1 MRKFL
6 ALATTAPLALAAC
19 TVGPDYDPPRLEV
32 PANFAEPAPAVGSD
46 VDPAHWW
53 TAFGDAELDSLIE
66 RALDG
71 SPSIAVAASRIRQ
84 ARTEE
89 IRARAVGK
97 PTVNATGNVSHL
109 EFSKNAGLS
118 SLARAFGG
126 GSGDQSG
133 GSTGNGSSP
142 STGIA
147 LPGSGITTYAV
158 GFDAQWELDLF
169 GGGQRG
175 AEAAVA
181 ATEAQLWN
189 ARDAAVTLVAEIAD
203 AYFALRMDRQ
213 QIAILNEEIA
223 SQERAIEIPNHNAQV
238 GLSPE
243 IDVVRQ
249 RESLTQLR
257 ARVPQLEADARVR
270 VHALGILI
278 GKGPNA
284 VSGELAGPLPELAP
298 VPAVPA
304 GLPSDLLRRRP
315 DIRAAERNLAASTA
329 QVGVAVADLYPK
341 FSLTGI
347 AELIS
352 TSLSSLFSTD
362 SVQLQGTAAAMF
374 PVLDW
379 GTRKATVASREEDR
393 TQAYYQYQMTVL
405 QGLKDVEDALAN
417 IAAER
422 QRNAALRS
430 GVADAMRSESAV
442 EAQYRTGLVS
452 QSPLLDAQARVLQAR
467 ENLVA
472 SDAQLRQQTAALF
485 KALGGGWSEDTID
498 VNRGRGEPMAE
509 PSQQASEG

>member
-1 MRKFL
+1 MRKIL
-6 ALATTAPLALAAC
+6 ILATTAPLALAAC
-19 TVGPDYDPPRLEV
+19 TVGPDYDPPRLDV
-32 PANFAEPAPAVGSD
+32 PAGYAEPAPGAGAQ
-46 VDPAHWW
+46 VDPATWW
-53 TAFGDAELDSLIE
+53 TAFGDRELDSLIA

-71 SPSIAVAASRIRQ
+71 NPSIAIAASRIRQ
-84 ARTEE
+84 ARTQE
-89 IRARAVGK
+89 IKARAVGR
-97 PTVNATGNVSHL
+97 PTVDATGNVSHI

-118 SLARAFGG
+118 SIARAFGG
-126 GSGDQSG
+126 GGQSG

-147 LPGSGITTYAV
+147 LPGSGITTYAL
-158 GFDAQWELDLF
+158 GFDANWELDLF
-169 GGGQRG
+169 GGGRRG
-175 AEAAVA
+175 ADAAVA

-189 ARDAAVTLVAEIAD
+189 ARDAAVSLAAEVAD
-203 AYFALRMDRQ
+203 AYFGLRMDRQ

-223 SQERAIEIPNHNAQV
+223 RQERAIEIANHNAAV

-257 ARVPQLEADARVR
+257 ARLPQLEADARVR

-284 VSGELAGPLPELAP
+284 VSQELDGPLPELAT

-329 QVGVAVADLYPK
+329 EVGVAVADLYPK

-352 TSLSSLFSTD
+352 TSLASLFSTD
-362 SVQLQGTAAAMF
+362 SVQLQGTAAGMF
-374 PVLDW
+374 PILDW

-393 TQAYYQYQMTVL
+393 TQAYYQYRMTVL
-405 QGLKDVEDALAN
+405 QGLKDVEDALAR
-417 IAAER
+417 IDAER
-422 QRNAALRS
+422 TRNAALRS

-442 EAQYRTGLVS
+442 EAQYRTGFIS

-485 KALGGGWSEDTID
+485 KALGGGWSDETID
-498 VNRGRGEPMAE
+498 IEKGRGEPMGA
-509 PSQQASEG
+509 QADATAG